1 MEKKRL
7 YRSKD
12 EKIFLG
18 VLGGIAKYLD
28 VDPTLV
34 RIIYVILLFLAPV
47 TAILMYFALALIMPE
62 EPEEE
67 ISLDKLPE
75 KAEKI
80 AKEIDETLTQ
90 AFSSKKPAPTV
101 KDHSNEKLLAI
112 ILIILGGVLI
122 LRKIAPFMWYLQGD
136 VLLAVL
142 LLLFGIYLLIR
153 G

>member
-7 YRSKD
+7 YRAKD
-12 EKIFLG
+12 EKVFLG
-18 VLGGIAKYLD
+18 VLGGIAKYLE
-28 VDPTLV
+28 VDPTII

-47 TAILMYFALALIMPE
+47 TAILLYFILALIMPE

-75 KAEKI
+75 KAERI
-80 AKEIDETLTQ
+80 AKEIDETLT
-90 AFSSKKPAPTV
+90 KGNHNK
-101 KDHSNEKLLAI
+101 KLLAI

-122 LRKIAPFMWYLQGD
+122 LRKVTPFMWHLQGD
-136 VLLAVL
+136 ILWAVL
-142 LLLFGIYLLIR
+142 LLLFGIYLLVR

>member
-1 MEKKRL
+1 MEKRRL

-90 AFSSKKPAPTV
+90 AFSSKKPTPTV
-101 KDHSNEKLLAI
+101 KDHNNEKLLAL

-136 VLLAVL
+136 ILLAVL

>member
-1 MEKKRL
+1 MEKRRL

-67 ISLDKLPE
+67 ISFDKLPE

-90 AFSSKKPAPTV
+90 AFSSKKPASTV
-101 KDHSNEKLLAI
+101 KDHNNEKLLAI
-112 ILIILGGVLI
+112 ILIVLGGVLI
-122 LRKIAPFMWYLQGD
+122 LRKITPFMWYLQGD
-136 VLLAVL
+136 ILLAVL

>member
-7 YRSKD
+7 CRAKD
-12 EKIFLG
+12 ERVFLG

-34 RIIYVILLFLAPV
+34 RIIYIVLLFLAPV
-47 TAILMYFALALIMPE
+47 TAILLYFILALIMPE

-101 KDHSNEKLLAI
+101 KDHNNEKLLAI

-136 VLLAVL
+136 VLLAAL
-142 LLLFGIYLLIR
+142 LLLFGIYLLMR

>member
-1 MEKKRL
+1 MKKRL
-7 YRSKD
+7 YRAKD
-12 EKIFLG
+12 ERIFLG

-28 VDPTLV
+28 VDPTVV
-34 RIIYVILLFLAPV
+34 RIIYIVLLFLAPV
-47 TAILMYFALALIMPE
+47 TAILLYFVLALIMPE
-62 EPEEE
+62 EPGEE

-90 AFSSKKPAPTV
+90 AFSSKKPVSTA
-101 KDHSNEKLLAI
+101 KGDNEKILAL

-122 LRKIAPFMWYLQGD
+122 LRKITPFMWYLQGD
-136 VLLAVL
+136 ILLAVL
-142 LLLFGIYLLIR
+142 LLLFGIYLLVR

>member
-1 MEKKRL
+1 MEKRRL

-90 AFSSKKPAPTV
+90 AFSSKKPASTV
-101 KDHSNEKLLAI
+101 KDHNNEKLLAI
-112 ILIILGGVLI
+112 ILIVLGGVLI
-122 LRKIAPFMWYLQGD
+122 LRKITPFMWYLQGD
-136 VLLAVL
+136 ILLAVL
-142 LLLFGIYLLIR
+142 LLLFGIYLLMR

>member
-7 YRSKD
+7 CRAKD
-12 EKIFLG
+12 ERVFLG

-28 VDPTLV
+28 VDPTVV
-34 RIIYVILLFLAPV
+34 RIIYIVLLFLAPV
-47 TAILMYFALALIMPE
+47 TAILLYFVLAIIMPE

-80 AKEIDETLTQ
+80 AKEIDKTLTQ

-101 KDHSNEKLLAI
+101 KDHNNEKLLAI

-122 LRKIAPFMWYLQGD
+122 LRKITPFMWYLQGD
-136 VLLAVL
+136 VLLATL
-142 LLLFGIYLLIR
+142 LILFGIYLLMR

>member
-1 MEKKRL
+1 MRKRL
-7 YRSKD
+7 YRAKD

-18 VLGGIAKYLD
+18 VLGGIAKYLE
-28 VDPTLV
+28 VDPTIV
-34 RIIYVILLFLAPV
+34 RIIYIVLLFLAPV
-47 TAILMYFALALIMPE
+47 TAILLYFVLALIMPE

-67 ISLDKLPE
+67 ISLNKLPE

-101 KDHSNEKLLAI
+101 KDHNNEKLLAL

-122 LRKIAPFMWYLQGD
+122 LRKIAPFMWYLQED
-136 VLLAVL
+136 VLLATL
-142 LLLFGIYLLIR
+142 LLLFGVYLLIR

>member
-7 YRSKD
+7 YRAKD
-12 EKIFLG
+12 EKVFLG
-18 VLGGIAKYLD
+18 VLGGIAKYLE
-28 VDPTLV
+28 VDPTII

-47 TAILMYFALALIMPE
+47 TAILLYFILALIMPE

-75 KAEKI
+75 KAERI

-90 AFSSKKPAPTV
+90 AFGSKKQASV
-101 KDHSNEKLLAI
+101 AKDHNNKKLLAI
-112 ILIILGGVLI
+112 ILIILGGFLI
-122 LRKIAPFMWYLQGD
+122 LRKVAPFMWLLQGD
-136 VLLAVL
+136 ILLAVL
-142 LLLFGIYLLIR
+142 LLLFGVYLLVR

>member
-1 MEKKRL
+1 MKKRL
-7 YRSKD
+7 YRAKD
-12 EKIFLG
+12 ERIFLG

-28 VDPTLV
+28 VDPTVV
-34 RIIYVILLFLAPV
+34 RIIYIVLLFLAPV
-47 TAILMYFALALIMPE
+47 TAILLYFVLALIMPE
-62 EPEEE
+62 EPGEE

-90 AFSSKKPAPTV
+90 AFSSKKPVSTT
-101 KDHSNEKLLAI
+101 KGDNEKILAL

-122 LRKIAPFMWYLQGD
+122 LRKITPFMWYLQGD
-136 VLLAVL
+136 ILLAVL
-142 LLLFGIYLLIR
+142 LLLFGIYLLVR